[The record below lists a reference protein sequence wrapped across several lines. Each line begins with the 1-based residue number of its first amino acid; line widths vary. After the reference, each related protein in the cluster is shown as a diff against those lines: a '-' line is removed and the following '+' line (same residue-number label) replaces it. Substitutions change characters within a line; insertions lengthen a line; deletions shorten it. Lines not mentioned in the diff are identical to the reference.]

1 VGGVSAVE
9 WWCLGWGWR
18 GLRERWG
25 RIGLRRG
32 KVKGEGGVR
41 MAVVAMGDSV
51 RVRELVEDE
60 VLQGS
65 LHLRF
70 CYNCVSIRRVT
81 FVVLTF
87 RP

>member
-1 VGGVSAVE
+1 
-9 WWCLGWGWR
+9 
-18 GLRERWG
+18 
-25 RIGLRRG
+25 
-32 KVKGEGGVR
+32 
-41 MAVVAMGDSV
+41 MAVIAMGDSV

-60 VLQGS
+60 VLEGS